1 MFMLALAIEGTWSFY
16 NSVSEVEERG
26 AQSNAGQFVTRTFY
40 QDAQIMFCLHP

>member
-1 MFMLALAIEGTWSFY
+1 MFMLALAIEGSFY